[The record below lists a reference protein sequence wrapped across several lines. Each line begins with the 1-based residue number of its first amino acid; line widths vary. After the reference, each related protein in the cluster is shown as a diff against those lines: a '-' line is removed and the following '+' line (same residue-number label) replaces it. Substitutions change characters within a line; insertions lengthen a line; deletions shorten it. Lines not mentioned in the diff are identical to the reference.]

1 MGPNLVIG
9 AIMVVMVTVMGEGPR
24 APEVDFF
31 FFPLSFFPS
40 YYFLFFL
47 VAMHDGGRDLR
58 A

>member
-31 FFPLSFFPS
+31 FFKFPLSFFPS

-47 VAMHDGGRDLR
+47 VAMMGGGT
-58 A
+58 